1 VFLILK
7 IDLACLFLGMRN
19 LLSNLYIEGFRSICI
34 RMYVYVW
41 IYVCYSWTKFFFMNM
56 ELHKVEKIGNP
67 GNHFRLFSSIYC
79 LEVSL
84 KPDLGLIKFLSTILK
99 EILILFEI
107 QNILH
112 KIYNLFDRY
121 WEQFFRKIKLVA
133 RNLKHFVSN
142 KEYFDRKIEHFPRN
156 VEHLV
161 ENMKSF
167 LFCS

>member
-1 VFLILK
+1 MKVFALYV
-7 IDLACLFLGMRN
+7 LGCMFMYG
-19 LLSNLYIEGFRSICI
+19 YIYGCMVAIAGPNF
-34 RMYVYVW
+34 
-41 IYVCYSWTKFFFMNM
+41 IYEHGTI
-56 ELHKVEKIGNP
+56 HKVEKIGNP

-84 KPDLGLIKFLSTILK
+84 KPDMGLIRILSTILK

-121 WEQFFRKIKLVA
+121 WEHFFRKIKLVA